1 MKMSGMFNLNARRF
15 AIFAM
20 VLLACLWMGAANG
33 PAAIAGPIITPVPPA
48 MPTCACSCPG
58 CDCGCCVVSNHN
70 ALRNLINQQHQ
81 RTREWMTFWMT
92 WHQRWWFTE
101 FFDQHVLPAEM
112 MMSEQLTTV
121 GLQQME
127 IVGALL
133 DAKHQLESQ
142 RLFQQKQAEA
152 HKDYHSSHGMCTF
165 ATMARSLSATD
176 RRAELTTSVMTQRSL
191 QRQLAESNASASDG
205 PVMDHASRLAQFID
219 RYCDVHDANNTLE
232 EICEVSSDSTTIN
245 KDIDYNRLIETPM
258 TLQVD
263 FSEGAEPEG
272 DEADILAMG
281 SNLFSNNMWQIL
293 PDSNLALYEN
303 ATMYYDMR
311 SLVAKRS
318 VAEHS
323 FNTIVGLKAQG
334 SEEGE
339 EAAGYAGRVLQQ
351 LGVPDDEVFVL
362 LGERPSY
369 FATMDIMAQKLYQRP
384 EFYTDLYDKPANI
397 ARKDASMR
405 AIELMVDRDIYK
417 SDLRYETMLAVLLEL
432 ELIKHQRRVQN
443 RLADMT
449 EAAKTE

>member
-1 MKMSGMFNLNARRF
+1 MIVSR
-15 AIFAM
+15 AINHTPRKLVSFVL
-20 VLLACLWMGAANG
+20 VLLACLWMGTGSVTVAV
-33 PAAIAGPIITPVPPA
+33 AGPVIPVTPPPA
-48 MPTCACSCPG
+48 PSCDCSCPG

-70 ALRNLINQQHQ
+70 ALRNLINQQHLQ
-81 RTREWMTFWMT
+81 TRQWMTFWMT
-92 WHQRWWFTE
+92 YHQRWFFTE

-121 GLQQME
+121 GMQQME

-191 QRQLAESNASASDG
+191 QRQLAEANASASDG
-205 PVMDHASRLAQFID
+205 PVMDHAGRLAQFID

-232 EICEVSSDSTTIN
+232 EICEDSADSTTIN

-263 FSEGAEPEG
+263 FSEGAAPEG

-293 PDSNLALYEN
+293 ADTNIALYEN
-303 ATMYYDMR
+303 SFMYFDMR

-351 LGVPDDEVFVL
+351 LGVPDDEVFVM

-405 AIELMVDRDIYK
+405 AIELMVDRDTYK

-432 ELIKHQRRVQN
+432 ELMKHQRRVQN